1 MYNPRLDTFMIVAD
15 AGSFTK
21 AAKKLFITPS
31 AVLQQINLLE
41 SELGV
46 SLFDRS
52 TKGIKL
58 TLAGEYLHNQ
68 APHIIS
74 WNTAVRDQ
82 LKMLGQSEN
91 KTLRVA
97 VPKLHKMHCF
107 YELWTKYSRLHPE
120 MNVEFVEAK
129 DASLEEVS
137 ATYSAADITEFVN
150 LSLAW
155 QNDQSFLKLCDAN
168 VVVGITQKNP
178 LFGRESI
185 GVNELAG
192 QKIYV
197 NKATMF
203 ESVSKECAIL
213 EKAGAELVFCEDYGM
228 PMLERCI
235 MNGDTMLL
243 FECSKYVHPRI
254 MTARLDWDA
263 KQPYGF
269 FYSPAADNGPD
280 SFIEFV
286 REQIR
291 TGEFA
296 MNVH

>member
-74 WNTAVRDQ
+74 WNTAVRNQ
-82 LKMLGQSEN
+82 LKILEQSES

-97 VPKLHKMHCF
+97 VPKMHKMHCF
-107 YELWTKYSRLHPE
+107 YELWTKYSQLHPE

-129 DASLEEVS
+129 DASIEETS
-137 ATYSAADITEFVN
+137 ATYSAADITEFIN
-150 LSLAW
+150 LPILR
-155 QNDQSFLKLCDAN
+155 QENQGFLKLCDAN
-168 VVVGITQKNP
+168 VVLGITQKNP
-178 LFGRESI
+178 LYGKENIS
-185 GVNELAG
+185 VNELAG
-192 QKIYV
+192 HKVYV
-197 NKATMF
+197 NKASMYD
-203 ESVSKECAIL
+203 SVVGECEIL

-228 PMLERCI
+228 PMLERCV

-254 MTARLDWDA
+254 MTARLDWES
-263 KQPYGF
+263 KRPYGF

-291 TGEFA
+291 TGEFT